1 MLPNFISLSRVILIL
16 PIIYLIMSGNNY
28 LALVVF
34 FIASFTDFLDG
45 FLARKTNNETILGSN
60 LDLLADKIF
69 VCVLLIFISFHFD
82 NFIFLIMT
90 LLILTR
96 EFTVNMI
103 RQYFLELGE
112 KNRSKVNFFG
122 KFKTFFQFLSIG
134 VSIIFLDSQHS
145 KLAEFLIILSALFA
159 WLSLLNYIYAKE

>member
-90 LLILTR
+90 
-96 EFTVNMI
+96 
-103 RQYFLELGE
+103 
-112 KNRSKVNFFG
+112 
-122 KFKTFFQFLSIG
+122 
-134 VSIIFLDSQHS
+134 
-145 KLAEFLIILSALFA
+145 
-159 WLSLLNYIYAKE
+159 

>member
-1 MLPNFISLSRVILIL
+1 MTISA
-16 PIIYLIMSGNNY
+16 P
-28 LALVVF
+28 
-34 FIASFTDFLDG
+34 
-45 FLARKTNNETILGSN
+45 
-60 LDLLADKIF
+60 
-69 VCVLLIFISFHFD
+69 D

-90 LLILTR
+90 ILILIR

-134 VSIIFLDSQHS
+134 FSIIFLDSQYS